1 METKIHELQKQIS
14 ESVEECHKMQ
24 QHWLRQQNEL
34 VKKTKEADEQS
45 KTVDNLKKQLV
56 IMEQKRLRIDG
67 EYKCV
72 CVCVCLCVCVYTAV
86 KQTRGIHVCIG
97 FIIKYI
103 VT

>member
-1 METKIHELQKQIS
+1 
-14 ESVEECHKMQ
+14 MQ

-67 EYKCV
+67 V
-72 CVCVCLCVCVYTAV
+72 SLCVCV
-86 KQTRGIHVCIG
+86 VCVSLCACV
-97 FIIKYI
+97 FM
-103 VT
+103 

>member
-1 METKIHELQKQIS
+1 
-14 ESVEECHKMQ
+14 MQ

-67 EYKCV
+67 EYTQYSK
-72 CVCVCLCVCVYTAV
+72 L
-86 KQTRGIHVCIG
+86 KINHVHSLQYCIG
-97 FIIKYI
+97 WLYHYALM
-103 VT
+103 VS

>member
-1 METKIHELQKQIS
+1 
-14 ESVEECHKMQ
+14 MQ

-67 EYKCV
+67 MIVCSV
-72 CVCVCLCVCVYTAV
+72 CVCVRACVCVSV
-86 KQTRGIHVCIG
+86 SV
-97 FIIKYI
+97 
-103 VT
+103 

>member
-1 METKIHELQKQIS
+1 
-14 ESVEECHKMQ
+14 MQ

-72 CVCVCLCVCVYTAV
+72 RVCVCPMV
-86 KQTRGIHVCIG
+86 KTQCYLLPNILPTT
-97 FIIKYI
+97 KL
-103 VT
+103 

>member
-1 METKIHELQKQIS
+1 
-14 ESVEECHKMQ
+14 MQ

-67 EYKCV
+67 TWLMYVSC
-72 CVCVCLCVCVYTAV
+72 
-86 KQTRGIHVCIG
+86 
-97 FIIKYI
+97 I
-103 VT
+103 VTCAMYYMNNLSSIYHISGNIDIG

>member
-1 METKIHELQKQIS
+1 
-14 ESVEECHKMQ
+14 MQ

-72 CVCVCLCVCVYTAV
+72 CVCVHVCVSH
-86 KQTRGIHVCIG
+86 G
-97 FIIKYI
+97 
-103 VT
+103 

>member
-1 METKIHELQKQIS
+1 
-14 ESVEECHKMQ
+14 MQ

-67 EYKCV
+67 V
-72 CVCVCLCVCVYTAV
+72 CVCVLCMLV
-86 KQTRGIHVCIG
+86 IN
-97 FIIKYI
+97 
-103 VT
+103 